1 MFAFKC
7 NPHQVLLK
15 EYAEQCT
22 KNKVFSKCD
31 RITFT
36 EETLDEK
43 SSFFLCSGIHEERTD
58 SVSSVTYMLGNFD
71 FEFTEEAKGTFYQ
84 IHNLKSLMNEPEC
97 CMNQKI

>member
-1 MFAFKC
+1 MQSNAQKIKFSV
-7 NPHQVLLK
+7 NVTESHLLK
-15 EYAEQCT
+15 KALT
-22 KNKVFSKCD
+22 KN
-31 RITFT
+31 
-36 EETLDEK
+36 LH
-43 SSFFLCSGIHEERTD
+43 FLCSGIHEQRTD